1 MAELSELIELCRF
14 AGERFDLVQASGG
27 NASFRLPDGTLWIK
41 AAGKALSEV
50 STEKDLCHVSLEKP
64 LQFLTKNKLSTDLS
78 NDDIDR
84 DATDCLQSAI
94 STDSNGIQ
102 PSNETFMHCLL
113 GPVTLHTHPPVVTS
127 IVCQRGWRDR
137 ISALI
142 PNAIYIDYHTPGVRL
157 ALALAQELK
166 KANRQAGELTVIFL
180 QNHGLVV
187 SGGSSGEVA
196 SGTNDVV
203 AKLSYFLGVDWS
215 RYRLSNRISELILST
230 TGNLVCSYYCE
241 DRILLDA
248 VRRNHSV
255 LLAQPVFP
263 DQLVYA
269 GPAGLELTSLDDEKP
284 LFNYIERYGQLP
296 RVILYKASSDH
307 LFVVAE
313 TMRRCREIEQVLKAH
328 ALTLLTASIPY
339 VQFLQDD
346 ELIYLM
352 NWEAER
358 YRQSV

>member
-1 MAELSELIELCRF
+1 MPELSELIELCRF
-14 AGERFDLVQASGG
+14 AGERFDLVQANGG
-27 NASFRLPDGTLWIK
+27 NASCRMPDGTLWIK
-41 AAGKALSEV
+41 ASGKALSEV
-50 STEKDLCHVSLEKP
+50 STEKDLCHVVLDQP
-64 LQFLTKNKLSTDLS
+64 LQFMSKTKLTTDLS
-78 NDDIDR
+78 TDDIDR
-84 DATDCLQSAI
+84 DAAECVHASLAEA
-94 STDSNGIQ
+94 NGAQ

-113 GPVTLHTHPPVVTS
+113 GQVTLHTHPPVVTS

-137 ISALI
+137 IAALI
-142 PNAIYIDYHTPGVRL
+142 PSAIYVDYHTPGIRL

-166 KANRQAGELTVIFL
+166 KANRPPGERSIIFL

-187 SGGSSGEVA
+187 SGNSAGEVA
-196 SGTNDVV
+196 ATTNDVV

-230 TGNLVCSYYCE
+230 TGHLVCSYYCE
-241 DRILLDA
+241 DRVLLDA

-255 LLAQPVFP
+255 LMAQPVFP

-296 RVILYKASSDH
+296 RVILYKASTDH

-339 VQFLQDD
+339 VQFLQDE

-358 YRQSV
+358 NRQSV